1 MSKLI
6 AMVATAVLIDGQRT
20 VIQPG
25 QQLPALPEHDVQ
37 ELKASGAAKDPAE
50 VASADEAAAMTR
62 VAAERH
68 FEEERKRVQAAN
80 ASTQPDDT
88 AGTPGTPGT
97 SAKAKA
103 AAKRN

>member
-25 QQLPALPEHDVQ
+25 KELPALPEHDVQ

-80 ASTQPDDT
+80 ASTQADDT
-88 AGTPGTPGT
+88 TGQAGTT
-97 SAKAKA
+97 AKA
-103 AAKRN
+103 ATAAKRK